1 MKGRVR
7 ALIVLGVLLWSAAL
21 VFAGGQG
28 DKAKGKQLH
37 IGFATREMTAPF
49 SQAMLLAAKEKAAAL
64 GVKLTILSSDN
75 DNQRHLSIMDN
86 FITMGIDGF
95 ICGGVIDPGAI
106 VPGIKKMNEHNIP
119 TIAIDNSPLGGKI
132 DYFISF
138 DIGDNSAK
146 AANFMIEELKKRNGG
161 KVPNG
166 VLIEIMGDLVEGW
179 ASIST
184 AGFHSV
190 IDKYPQLKVVQGNG
204 NWNNDDSFRETA
216 NFMTRFGGEVK
227 ALFVHTPD
235 IMGVGAI
242 NAVRQAGFD
251 PKTIVSS
258 GLCIGPEGIDL
269 LKKGEFTG
277 IIEQPIYA
285 AGEMAVDLLVKIIKK
300 QPVPKIGETM
310 KQEGALWSPAQV
322 VKNPYGPEG
331 AYIKL
336 SAPMV
341 PQELSPDDPRLWEN
355 AIFKK

>member
-1 MKGRVR
+1 MRGRIR
-7 ALIVLGVLLWSAAL
+7 VLMLMGVLLCSAAL
-21 VFAGGQG
+21 LFGGGQQ
-28 DKAKGKQLH
+28 AATKGKQLH
-37 IGFATREMTAPF
+37 LGLATRDTTAPF
-49 SQAMLLAAKEKAAAL
+49 SQAMLLAAKKKAEEL

-75 DNQRHLSIMDN
+75 DNQRHLTIMDN
-86 FITMGIDGF
+86 LITMEIDGF
-95 ICGGVIDPGAI
+95 IAGGAIDPGAI

-119 TIAIDNSPLGGKI
+119 VVAVDNSPLGGKI
-132 DYFISF
+132 NYFIAF

-146 AANFMIEELKKRNGG
+146 AATFMIEELKKRNGG
-161 KVPNG
+161 KVPSG
-166 VLIEIMGDLVEGW
+166 VLIEIMGDLLESW
-179 ASIST
+179 ASVSSQ
-184 AGFHSV
+184 GFHSV

-242 NAVRQAGFD
+242 NAIKQAGFD
-251 PKTIVSS
+251 PKNIVSS

-277 IIEQPIYA
+277 IIEQPIYDSA
-285 AGEMAVDLLVKIIKK
+285 EMAVELLVKILTKK
-300 QPVPKIGETM
+300 PVPQIGDTL
-310 KQEGALWSPAQV
+310 KKDRALWSPAPV
-322 VKNPYGPEG
+322 IANPYGPEG

-336 SAPMV
+336 SAPLV